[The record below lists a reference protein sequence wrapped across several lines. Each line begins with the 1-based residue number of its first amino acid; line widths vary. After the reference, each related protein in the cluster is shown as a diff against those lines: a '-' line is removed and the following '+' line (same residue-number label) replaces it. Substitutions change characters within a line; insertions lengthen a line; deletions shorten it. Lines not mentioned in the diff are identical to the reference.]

1 MRCPQ
6 CRGVPGSR
14 GTSPWGR
21 AQQRPHTVPSPPSLV
36 LEDMESKEVA
46 RITFVFET
54 ICSVGCELYFM
65 VVSWGGTGSGV

>member
-1 MRCPQ
+1 
-6 CRGVPGSR
+6 
-14 GTSPWGR
+14 
-21 AQQRPHTVPSPPSLV
+21 
-36 LEDMESKEVA
+36 MESKEVA